1 MGHIG
6 ALLPWRQGARIGTF
20 GDSLMSHSYPASA
33 PAPPVEL
40 PRVLTLRDLV
50 LFNIVAIL
58 SLRWT
63 ATAAAAGPSS
73 LTLWVL
79 AGLLFFI
86 PQGLA
91 VTHLA
96 ARYPHEGGIYSWT
109 KRAFGEGHGFLCGW
123 CYWVNNILY
132 YPNLLMSTAVIGT
145 YMIGRGDTALM
156 DDWTYILLAT
166 LTALWLAVWL
176 NVIGLKTGRWLQN
189 AGALGTYIPG
199 AVLVGFGL
207 HAALTRGSATPITL
221 DTITPHFGDMSAL
234 NLWASI
240 AFAYAG
246 LELSAVMGDEIKEP
260 RRNLPRSIYVA
271 GPLIAFLYIAGS
283 ASVLWLVPST
293 EVHVV
298 SGFFQAMAAGARDFG
313 GLAWIIPIAA
323 TFYVLGNI
331 GGIGAW
337 LTGPARVAFVIGL
350 DRYFPPA
357 FGRVHPRW
365 KTPYVVILTQGVLAT
380 VFLLLSLIGRGT
392 TVEKGYL
399 IVLDTMLLI
408 YFIPYIYL
416 FTCYLVVRLRETATH
431 SRPWYGGKAGSAVM
445 GVSGLLLTLGAMVVA
460 TIPPGDTAEPWLF
473 RLKVIGGAALFVIV
487 GGVVYWRGRSRA
499 R

>member
-1 MGHIG
+1 
-6 ALLPWRQGARIGTF
+6 
-20 GDSLMSHSYPASA
+20 MSSISAAA
-33 PAPPVEL
+33 PATTPRVEL

-50 LFNIVAIL
+50 LFNIVAVL

-91 VTHLA
+91 VSHLST
-96 ARYPHEGGIYSWT
+96 RFPHEGGIYFWT
-109 KRAFGEGHGFLCGW
+109 KLAFGEGHGFMCGW
-123 CYWVNNILY
+123 CYWINNILY

-145 YMIGRGDTALM
+145 YVIGRGDTSLM
-156 DDWTYILLAT
+156 ENWTYILIAT
-166 LTALWLAVWL
+166 LTALWLAVWM
-176 NVIGLKTGRWLQN
+176 NVVGLKTGRWLQN
-189 AGALGTYIPG
+189 VGALGTYIPG
-199 AVLVGFGL
+199 AVLIGFGL

-221 DTITPHFGDMSAL
+221 HSITPNLRDMSAL

-246 LELSAVMGDEIKEP
+246 LELCAVMGDEVKDP
-260 RRNLPRSIYVA
+260 RRTLRRSIYIA
-271 GPLIAFLYIAGS
+271 APFIAFLYIAGT
-283 ASVLWLVPST
+283 ASVLWLVPSS

-298 SGFFQAMAAGARDFG
+298 SGFFQAMAAGARDLG
-313 GLAWIIPIAA
+313 GLAWIIPVAA
-323 TFYVLGNI
+323 AFYVLGNV

-365 KTPYVVILTQGVLAT
+365 KTPYVAILTQGVLAT
-380 VFLLLSLIGRGT
+380 IFLLLSVLGRGT
-392 TVEKGYL
+392 TVEKAYL
-399 IVLDTMLLI
+399 IVLDTMLLV

-416 FTCYLVVRLRETATH
+416 FICYLVVRLKETGSESAPGH
-431 SRPWYGGKAGSAVM
+431 GGKAAAVVI
-445 GVSGLLLTLGAMVVA
+445 GLAGLLLTLGAMLVA
-460 TIPPGDTAEPWLF
+460 TIPPSDTADPWIF
-473 RLKVIGGAALFVIV
+473 RLKVIGGAALFVIL
-487 GGVVYWRGRSRA
+487 GGAVYWRGHRGA

>member
-1 MGHIG
+1 
-6 ALLPWRQGARIGTF
+6 
-20 GDSLMSHSYPASA
+20 MSAIPKPA
-33 PAPPVEL
+33 PAAAPHVDL

-50 LFNIVAIL
+50 LFNIVAVL

-91 VTHLA
+91 VSHLST
-96 ARYPHEGGIYSWT
+96 RFPSEGGIYVWT
-109 KRAFGEGHGFLCGW
+109 KQAFGEGHGFLCGW
-123 CYWVNNILY
+123 CYWINNILY

-145 YMIGRGDTALM
+145 YMIGRGDTSLM
-156 DDWTYILLAT
+156 ENWTYILITT

-189 AGALGTYIPG
+189 VGALGTYIPG
-199 AVLVGFGL
+199 AVLIGFGL
-207 HAALTRGSATPITL
+207 HAVLTRGPATPISL
-221 DTITPHFGDMSAL
+221 KTITPNLSDMSAL

-246 LELSAVMGDEIKEP
+246 LELCAVMGDEVKDP
-260 RRNLPRSIYVA
+260 RRTLRRSIYIA
-271 GPLIAFLYIAGS
+271 APFIAFLYIAGT
-283 ASVLWLVPST
+283 ASVLWLVPSSD
-293 EVHVV
+293 VHVV
-298 SGFFQAMAAGARDFG
+298 SGFFQAMAAGARDLG
-313 GLAWIIPIAA
+313 GLGWIIPVAA
-323 TFYVLGNI
+323 TFYVLGNV

-365 KTPYVVILTQGVLAT
+365 KTPYVAILTQAVLAT
-380 VFLLLSLIGRGT
+380 IFLMLSVLGRGT
-392 TVEKGYL
+392 TVEKAYL
-399 IVLDTMLLI
+399 ILLDTMLLI

-416 FTCYLVVRLRETATH
+416 FVCYLVVRLKETVPEG
-431 SRPWYGGKAGSAVM
+431 SPWHGGKATAWVIGL
-445 GVSGLLLTLGAMVVA
+445 SGLLLTLGAMLVA
-460 TIPPGDTAEPWLF
+460 TIPPTDTADPWQF
-473 RLKVIGGAALFVIV
+473 RLKVIGGAALFVFL
-487 GGVVYWRGRSRA
+487 GGVIYWRGRRSSL
-499 R
+499 

>member
-1 MGHIG
+1 
-6 ALLPWRQGARIGTF
+6 
-20 GDSLMSHSYPASA
+20 MSSVSQVA
-33 PAPPVEL
+33 PFRSHPVEL

-50 LFNIVAIL
+50 LFNIVAVL

-79 AGLLFFI
+79 AALFFFI

-91 VTHLA
+91 VSHLS
-96 ARYPHEGGIYSWT
+96 ARFPHEGGIYFWT

-145 YMIGRGDTALM
+145 YAIGRGGTGLM
-156 DDWTYILLAT
+156 DDWTYILTAT
-166 LTALWLAVWL
+166 LAALWLAVL
-176 NVIGLKTGRWLQN
+176 VNVIGLKTGRWLQN
-189 AGALGTYIPG
+189 IGAIGTYIPG
-199 AVLVGFGL
+199 AVLIGFGL
-207 HAALTRGSATPITL
+207 YAALNRGPATPMNL
-221 DTITPHFGDMSAL
+221 ESITPNFDDFSQL

-246 LELSAVMGDEIKEP
+246 LELSAVMGDEIKNP
-260 RRNLPRSIYVA
+260 RRALPRSIYIA
-271 GPLIAFLYIAGS
+271 APLIAFLYITGT
-283 ASVLWLVPST
+283 ASVLWLLPST
-293 EVHVV
+293 DVHIV
-298 SGFFQAMAAGARDFG
+298 SGPLQALAAGARELG
-313 GLAWIIPIAA
+313 VLGWIVPAA
-323 TFYVLGNI
+323 AAIYVVGNI
-331 GGIGAW
+331 GGLGAW

-365 KTPYVVILTQGVLAT
+365 KTPYVVMLTQAALAT
-380 VFLLLSLIGRGT
+380 IFLLLSVLGKGT
-392 TVEKGYL
+392 TVEKAYL

-416 FTCYLVVRLRETATH
+416 FICYLVVRLRETAAEL
-431 SRPWYGGKAGSAVM
+431 RPWHGSKAVAGVI
-445 GVSGLLLTLGAMVVA
+445 GVSGLLLTLGAMIVA
-460 TIPPGDTAEPWLF
+460 TIPPSDTADPWLF
-473 RLKVIGGAALFVIV
+473 RGKVIGGAALFVIL
-487 GGVVYWRGRSRA
+487 GGVVYWRGRRA
-499 R
+499 GR